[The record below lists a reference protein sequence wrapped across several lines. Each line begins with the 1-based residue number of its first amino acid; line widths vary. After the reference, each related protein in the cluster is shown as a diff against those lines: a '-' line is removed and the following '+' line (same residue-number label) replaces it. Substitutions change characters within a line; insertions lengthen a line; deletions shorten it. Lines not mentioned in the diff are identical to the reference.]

1 MKFLSLFKDIKKI
14 ANYQRKSLMS
24 AELNGCF
31 DIKKLCTSVGCRTRM
46 TFNGLNE

>member
-14 ANYQRKSLMS
+14 ANYQWKSLMS

-31 DIKKLCTSVGCRTRM
+31 DIKNYVPVLAAGQEWDLM
-46 TFNGLNE
+46 G